1 MEPWREE
8 LYHHGILGM
17 RWGVQHGPP
26 YPLEG
31 AGKAAA
37 NVAKAK
43 IATDLANKVVKKAA
57 GEDKNKFFTSDD
69 VKTILKGAA
78 MAAATAGLAKV
89 FGNVGDAVISV
100 GKKAASSALHNL
112 MTGQSP
118 LGEAMSNIGSMVDMM
133 RIDGLLR

>member
-1 MEPWREE
+1 MEAWREE
-8 LYHHGILGM
+8 LYHHGILGQK
-17 RWGVQHGPP
+17 WGVQNGPP

-37 NVAKAK
+37 QAAKNS
-43 IATDLANKVVKKAA
+43 IASGTANKIVQKAA
-57 GEDKNKFFTSDD
+57 GNDKEKFFTSDD

-78 MAAATAGLAKV
+78 MAAATAGLTKI

-100 GKKAASSALHNL
+100 GKQAVSKGLHDL

-118 LGEAMSNIGSMVDMM
+118 LAEAASNVGSMVDML
-133 RIDGLLR
+133 RLDGVL